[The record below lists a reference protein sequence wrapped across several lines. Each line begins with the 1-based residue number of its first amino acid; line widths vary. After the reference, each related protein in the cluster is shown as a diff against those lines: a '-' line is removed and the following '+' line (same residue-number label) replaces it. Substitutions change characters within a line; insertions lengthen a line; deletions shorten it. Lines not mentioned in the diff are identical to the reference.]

1 MPIGNPIATM
11 ADRVRT
17 RLAILRG
24 SIGRRD
30 AGAFH
35 EAVRA
40 AYKADTP
47 IDAPRPIG
55 PAETAESPPS
65 GLRPAPPIR
74 PDVVPDHRTTIRPV
88 EPALPAAVAEP
99 DPERRPVVDP
109 TAPESTLRTPIS
121 VTSVAEDFFESLIRR
136 VEGDR

>member
-11 ADRVRT
+11 ADLVRT
-17 RLAILRG
+17 RLAIRRG
-24 SIGRRD
+24 SISRRD
-30 AGAFH
+30 AGGFH

-55 PAETAESPPS
+55 PAETAESLPAGPPPARPFPP
-65 GLRPAPPIR
+65 GLITDNRTRTRPL
-74 PDVVPDHRTTIRPV
+74 
-88 EPALPAAVAEP
+88 EPALPAVVAESHP
-99 DPERRPVVDP
+99 GRRPVVDHA
-109 TAPESTLRTPIS
+109 APESRLRTPIS
-121 VTSVAEDFFESLIRR
+121 RSSVAEDFFDSLIRR